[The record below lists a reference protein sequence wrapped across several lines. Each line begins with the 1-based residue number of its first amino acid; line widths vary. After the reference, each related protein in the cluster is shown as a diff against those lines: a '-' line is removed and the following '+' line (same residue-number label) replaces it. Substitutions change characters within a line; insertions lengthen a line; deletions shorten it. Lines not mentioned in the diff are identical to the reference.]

1 MLQNQAPS
9 FIIKDSQLRLV
20 LNPKRLLSDYISEH
34 LEFIFVNKCIK
45 LTSALIQKQW
55 NRTFFFSFFG
65 KSEDFLENP
74 VKVNVVNQ
82 ISGCD
87 NAEKEKILQP

>member
-1 MLQNQAPS
+1 MLLFRNSGIEQ
-9 FIIKDSQLRLV
+9 
-20 LNPKRLLSDYISEH
+20 
-34 LEFIFVNKCIK
+34 
-45 LTSALIQKQW
+45 
-55 NRTFFFSFFG
+55 FFSFFG

-87 NAEKEKILQP
+87 NAEKKKYCSHKTTIASHSIGK